1 MAKKHRS
8 KKKGVAD
15 SETDPAAAGTAAAAE
30 LADAKPVDTID
41 WGALKADILAGSDGG
56 EGAGLA
62 AGKKGKREKRVTD
75 KEMNVLCLEC
85 LSVCFL
91 RLCLSKIAG
100 NTCKEHVHRKMF
112 FVGFNLTVND
122 SARQAEKD

>member
-15 SETDPAAAGTAAAAE
+15 SETDPAAAGTAEAAAAG

-56 EGAGLA
+56 EGTGLA

-75 KEMNVLCLEC
+75 KKMNERGFFCCFV
-85 LSVCFL
+85 LSVCLFA
-91 RLCLSKIAG
+91 S
-100 NTCKEHVHRKMF
+100 
-112 FVGFNLTVND
+112 
-122 SARQAEKD
+122 